1 MSPRLWRSRLVVK
14 NSVSVSTPLPGWSM
28 TSSPLRRSSKSNAS
42 FKLLCVSNSSSLMN
56 SASFLSPLW
65 ALNCSFN
72 FAHQAQQTEGL
83 DDRENKRV
91 CVTGP
96 KHALRGQCLVL
107 VRRIVKHKQAYVVL
121 RLANGST
128 QLVRE
133 EQTSAVQADLQSAA
147 GLLLTVSALRMLSSM
162 VAELHLATSKEATND
177 RTTAYL

>member
-1 MSPRLWRSRLVVK
+1 MTL
-14 NSVSVSTPLPGWSM
+14 NTST
-28 TSSPLRRSSKSNAS
+28 TSL
-42 FKLLCVSNSSSLMN
+42 
-56 SASFLSPLW
+56 
-65 ALNCSFN
+65 
-72 FAHQAQQTEGL
+72 HQAQQTEGL

-96 KHALRGQCLVL
+96 QHALRGQCLVL

-177 RTTAYL
+177 RTTAHDTLDNDPTTSAKTSGASVGRPAPPPSSGARDTSKRRNP